1 MGNMAYKRLAGVCIM
16 ALLAFGLAG
25 CTGGGGMVPVTE
37 SQGNMAQQGSVE
49 LKKNAEAVAGSAGGS
64 EDGKTEKDSVIVV
77 MGPNSEPESG
87 FDPAFGW
94 GAGEHVHE
102 PLIQSTLTVTTK
114 DLKIDYDLATD
125 IKVSEDGLTWTVTI
139 RDGVIF
145 SDNSPLTAADVAFT
159 YNMLRDTSSVNDF
172 TMLKEAKALDD
183 TTVEFTLNRPY
194 SIWPYTMAI
203 TGVVPEHAY
212 GPDYGS
218 MPVGSGRYILKQW
231 DKGQQ
236 AIFEA
241 NPDYYGEAPKMKKVT
256 ILFMDED
263 AAYAAALSGQVDV
276 SYTSAAFSEQPID
289 GYELFSCDT
298 VDNRGFNLPAVPS
311 GEINEN
317 GVPLG
322 NDFTCDLQVRRA
334 VNMALDREEMIAHVL
349 NGHGTAAYSV
359 CDKMPWYQ
367 PQSETNY
374 DPDRAAELLEESGW
388 IPGRDGIREKDGVRA
403 EFGLL
408 YPVGDSVRQ
417 ALAEETANQ
426 LADFGIRVNVEGVG
440 WDTAYDRAQSTPLM
454 WGWGAHTPMELYNIY
469 HTSASGGY
477 AEYSPYANGQVD
489 TYMEEALACADTE
502 ASYEL
507 WKKAQWDGVTGITQ
521 DGDVPWIWLVNID
534 HLYWVKSGLRIA
546 EQKLHPHGHG
556 WSVVNNVDQWTW
568 E

>member
-218 MPVGSGRYILKQW
+218 MPVGSG
-231 DKGQQ
+231 
-236 AIFEA
+236 
-241 NPDYYGEAPKMKKVT
+241 
-256 ILFMDED
+256 
-263 AAYAAALSGQVDV
+263 
-276 SYTSAAFSEQPID
+276 PI
-289 GYELFSCDT
+289 GRASC
-298 VDNRGFNLPAVPS
+298 
-311 GEINEN
+311 
-317 GVPLG
+317 
-322 NDFTCDLQVRRA
+322 
-334 VNMALDREEMIAHVL
+334 RE
-349 NGHGTAAYSV
+349 
-359 CDKMPWYQ
+359 
-367 PQSETNY
+367 
-374 DPDRAAELLEESGW
+374 
-388 IPGRDGIREKDGVRA
+388 
-403 EFGLL
+403 
-408 YPVGDSVRQ
+408 
-417 ALAEETANQ
+417 
-426 LADFGIRVNVEGVG
+426 RV
-440 WDTAYDRAQSTPLM
+440 
-454 WGWGAHTPMELYNIY
+454 
-469 HTSASGGY
+469 
-477 AEYSPYANGQVD
+477 
-489 TYMEEALACADTE
+489 
-502 ASYEL
+502 
-507 WKKAQWDGVTGITQ
+507 
-521 DGDVPWIWLVNID
+521 
-534 HLYWVKSGLRIA
+534 
-546 EQKLHPHGHG
+546 
-556 WSVVNNVDQWTW
+556 
-568 E
+568 